1 MAWTG
6 SGHEEGTKKA
16 QGRNKKETKK
26 KETKK
31 KQKERNKQERNKEG
45 IRSKIMGILER
56 EEILCMQ
63 KNAVRLF

>member
-31 KQKERNKQERNKEG
+31 KQTRKEQTGRN
-45 IRSKIMGILER
+45 
-56 EEILCMQ
+56 
-63 KNAVRLF
+63 